1 MKSINNDNVQKLFEA
16 IGGESKEYT
25 TKSDILSLLHKNGIE
40 KRDRRVTGM
49 ISKLEDYSLNEKVD
63 FATFANITRE
73 NTPLLSRCMQRTLI
87 IPDFDAFSSK
97 VRVIFDKVKNIKQG
111 ELASYIPQLARVNP
125 DNFAVSICTI
135 DNQRLNLGDHDK
147 NFCVQSTHKPINYCL
162 ALDLHG
168 EDYVHQHVGRE
179 PSGRSFNEIKLN
191 RHNLPHNPMIN
202 AGAIMCASMIYPQKS
217 LADRFD
223 YVNQMWAQLCGGEQ
237 MGYDNSV
244 YHSEKATADRN
255 FALAYFMRENGS
267 FPENTNIVDTL
278 DFYFQCCSMQ
288 VSSRSMSTLAAT
300 FANSGVC
307 PHNNGEQFFTSHT
320 IKNSLSLMHSCGMY
334 DFSGEFAFSVGLPA
348 KSGVSGVIW
357 LVIPNLMGIVIWSPL
372 LDINGN
378 SVRGIEFCKELVKN
392 FNFHNYDNL
401 IGMSDKVDP
410 RTNATKS
417 AATKIF
423 NLIYAASHNSVNEIK
438 RLLSYGVDIN
448 ASDYDKRTALHLA
461 VAEQNIEATTYLINN
476 GADPK
481 LKDRWGATPLSE
493 AKKTKNP
500 KLLAILAD
508 NDT

>member
-1 MKSINNDNVQKLFEA
+1 
-16 IGGESKEYT
+16 
-25 TKSDILSLLHKNGIE
+25 
-40 KRDRRVTGM
+40 
-49 ISKLEDYSLNEKVD
+49 
-63 FATFANITRE
+63 
-73 NTPLLSRCMQRTLI
+73 
-87 IPDFDAFSSK
+87 
-97 VRVIFDKVKNIKQG
+97 
-111 ELASYIPQLARVNP
+111 
-125 DNFAVSICTI
+125 
-135 DNQRLNLGDHDK
+135 
-147 NFCVQSTHKPINYCL
+147 
-162 ALDLHG
+162 
-168 EDYVHQHVGRE
+168 
-179 PSGRSFNEIKLN
+179 
-191 RHNLPHNPMIN
+191 
-202 AGAIMCASMIYPQKS
+202 
-217 LADRFD
+217 
-223 YVNQMWAQLCGGEQ
+223 
-237 MGYDNSV
+237 
-244 YHSEKATADRN
+244 
-255 FALAYFMRENGS
+255 MRENGS